1 MSLGMDRFITFD
13 IRYARP
19 GRATKSKP
27 MRIPTL
33 LRVPANA
40 LVVAILLP
48 FATACNEEEPT
59 IGVVRVTDP
68 QGLPVVGA
76 TVKLFA
82 DPTFPLGDPN
92 RLDKEAVTDS
102 DGAATFDYTDFYE
115 QGQSGFAVLDIRATK
130 DTLLGEGIIKIVEEE
145 TSEETVVMESAQ

>member
-1 MSLGMDRFITFD
+1 MHT
-13 IRYARP
+13 
-19 GRATKSKP
+19 
-27 MRIPTL
+27 PTL
-33 LRVPANA
+33 LRVLANA

-59 IGVVRVTDP
+59 IGVVRVVDV
-68 QGLPVVGA
+68 QGLPVAGA
-76 TVKLFA
+76 TVRLFA

-92 RLDKEAVTDS
+92 RLDKETVTDP

-145 TSEETVVMESAQ
+145 TSEETVVMESAL